1 MNGSDDLR
9 CVGCGSTN
17 IGHLR
22 GRTPRGKRVWR
33 NRCRQCGLES
43 EYVPTLRDIRAA
55 CRRIRAEHLAWMA
68 AADAPLVTRPRRR
81 QAS

>member
-1 MNGSDDLR
+1 MDGADALR
-9 CVGCGSTN
+9 CVRCGSTN

-22 GRTPRGKRVWR
+22 RRTTRGAAVWK
-33 NRCRQCGLES
+33 NRCRQCGLVS

-68 AADAPLVTRPRRR
+68 AADGPPAAEPQRRR
-81 QAS
+81 AS